1 MNAASVNPPRR
12 AGPFILEDEQDGED
26 DDAPTVSM
34 EDVALPPKGPS
45 PLSEISPNAS
55 QRSMTRQ
62 KHIQDGKA
70 QPHSLE
76 PPDRTGPADEHG
88 LKSTNHDRNESNENI
103 YAGVSD
109 LAALV
114 ASRGIARTASAE
126 LPKRKHRPLGR
137 NASWIS
143 NPSASTRSERNSPVR
158 ELQRSPPP
166 DANSNADGFS
176 GSRNLHEEPLGTQ
189 LGYDMEDMDE
199 SHRRQMSEKFGCT
212 LLAQAPAGK
221 RVASVGTVKDNDS
234 AASNGTRVVR
244 KSRQRR

>member
-1 MNAASVNPPRR
+1 MD
-12 AGPFILEDEQDGED
+12 IDE
-26 DDAPTVSM
+26 
-34 EDVALPPKGPS
+34 VALPPKRPS

-55 QRSMTRQ
+55 QRSVSRQ
-62 KHIQDGKA
+62 KHMQDSKA
-70 QPHSLE
+70 QGQDLE
-76 PPDRTGPADEHG
+76 PPDRPISVEEHG
-88 LKSTNHDRNESNENI
+88 AEFTNHDRNESNENI

-114 ASRGIARTASAE
+114 ASRGVSRTASAE

-143 NPSASTRSERNSPVR
+143 NPSASTKSERNSPAR
-158 ELQRSPPP
+158 ELQRSQPIEA
-166 DANSNADGFS
+166 DSNADGFT

-212 LLAQAPAGK
+212 ILGQAPAGK
-221 RVASVGTVKDNDS
+221 RVASVGTVKDNDY

-244 KSRQRR
+244 RSRQRR